1 MEILTSIEGSVGTV
15 SFNRPDCRNAISKAM
30 WRALPTILTGLVAQ
44 GARVIIITGEGQ
56 AFAAGAD
63 IGELIAVKDKK
74 SAHDLSQAITD
85 GIEAVAQVKATTI
98 AMIDGPCLGGGCL
111 VAAACDLRYASQLAI
126 FSVPIAKLGIVLDQT
141 NVLRLTSLI
150 GPAWT
155 KELIYSAA
163 TIDSI
168 TAQSIGL
175 VNDYFDDK
183 EQLQDFVNNKAKVI
197 AANSTASILGVKSTI
212 NSLYGP
218 NRDLP
223 EALRGPTMQEV
234 SDSYNSADLKARLAK
249 IFQTQNQAQGQMQG
263 KPPPPPLPQLKPQA
277 QAGGK
282 EKEPQK
288 HTDKD
293 TDKEPDKK
301 TDSD

>member
-1 MEILTSIEGSVGTV
+1 MEILTNIDDNVGTV

-30 WRALPTILTGLVAQ
+30 WKTLPTILTGLVAQ
-44 GARVIIITGEGQ
+44 GARVIILTGEGQ

-63 IGELIAVKDKK
+63 IGELIAVKDRS
-74 SAHDLSQAITD
+74 SARDLSQAITD

-111 VAAACDLRYASQLAI
+111 IAAACDLRYASQLAS
-126 FSVPIAKLGIVLDQT
+126 FSVPVAKLGIILDQT
-141 NVLRLTSLI
+141 NVLRLAGLI

-175 VNDYFDDK
+175 VNDYFEDK
-183 EQLQDFVNNKAKVI
+183 DQLLDFVHNKAKVI
-197 AANSTASILGVKSTI
+197 ASNSTASILGVKATI
-212 NSLYGP
+212 NSLYGA

-223 EALRGPTMQEV
+223 ESLRGPSMEEV
-234 SDSYNSADLKARLAK
+234 TDSYFSSDLKARLAK
-249 IFQTQNQAQGQMQG
+249 IFQTQT
-263 KPPPPPLPQLKPQA
+263 PP
-277 QAGGK
+277 
-282 EKEPQK
+282 
-288 HTDKD
+288 
-293 TDKEPDKK
+293 
-301 TDSD
+301 SSS